1 MDSSQAES
9 LALSLSKHPEVG
21 WEEGKS
27 TLAYAPG
34 QFTPVYVATM
44 KDKHQAGGQMRQ
56 VALAAGSLTIP
67 LPSNS
72 SCPLPQDRL
81 KAPTGIS
88 FKNGSNSRGGL
99 VETGACRLH
108 ARSQGCPKNQR
119 WSHSVSST
127 HRSDRVKVSLLL
139 HPLPDGKALYLM
151 DPMRKTAE
159 VT

>member
-9 LALSLSKHPEVG
+9 LPLSLSKHPEVG

-27 TLAYAPG
+27 TLAYEPG

-88 FKNGSNSRGGL
+88 FKNGSKSRGSGGNWSMQTPCSLPGL
-99 VETGACRLH
+99 PE
-108 ARSQGCPKNQR
+108 KNQR
-119 WSHSVSST
+119 GSHYWQQHT
-127 HRSDRVKVSLLL
+127 
-139 HPLPDGKALYLM
+139 P
-151 DPMRKTAE
+151 E
-159 VT
+159 